1 MTRLTYLSNKP
12 LVFNWNKTKKTHTT
26 TNHMYSDQDAILQLR
41 LGGGDWK
48 GKEVWGPADQVIVLS
63 LKTRYM

>member
-1 MTRLTYLSNKP
+1 
-12 LVFNWNKTKKTHTT
+12 
-26 TNHMYSDQDAILQLR
+26 MYSDQDAILQLR